1 MHSIADAL
9 PHLASQHAC
18 ITHLLPRLQ
27 CHSSKDQ
34 RCVVLKRLLRAQH
47 VMSDSTLMCSKAG
60 LRAGKTACRLACRQ
74 ISEEQSSV

>member
-1 MHSIADAL
+1 MCS
-9 PHLASQHAC
+9 
-18 ITHLLPRLQ
+18 TE
-27 CHSSKDQ
+27 K
-34 RCVVLKRLLRAQH
+34 VLRAQH